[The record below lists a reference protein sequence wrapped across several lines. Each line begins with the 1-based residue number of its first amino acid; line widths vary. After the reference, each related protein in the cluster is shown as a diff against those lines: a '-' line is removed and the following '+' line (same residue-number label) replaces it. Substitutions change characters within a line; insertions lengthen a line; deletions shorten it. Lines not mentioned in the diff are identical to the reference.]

1 MKLLSKFKN
10 AFVAVGLVAALTGL
24 AAVPV
29 FAMPS
34 VAGTES
40 SVHVDDVI
48 DGADGK

>member
-34 VAGTES
+34 VAGIKNNLSEKS
-40 SVHVDDVI
+40 GGQS
-48 DGADGK
+48 